1 MGVGVGVL
9 RRGVWGYSFWV
20 EGYTDAGGTFACMF
34 CSLLQQPRRL
44 HDDSDDVGC
53 DGNAFEHNARDDTDA
68 NDGARMLMRLCPPSA
83 LVKSLV

>member
-1 MGVGVGVL
+1 
-9 RRGVWGYSFWV
+9 
-20 EGYTDAGGTFACMF
+20 MF

-53 DGNAFEHNARDDTDA
+53 DGNDVFEHNARDDTDA

>member
-1 MGVGVGVL
+1 
-9 RRGVWGYSFWV
+9 
-20 EGYTDAGGTFACMF
+20 MF
-34 CSLLQQPRRL
+34 CSLLQPPRQL

-68 NDGARMLMRLCPPSA
+68 NDGMLMRLCPPSA